1 MKNAFAPLDVGAA
14 MGEPINMILIGIFIA
29 VVVAIL
35 LGSRH
40 ETAVIAVAAGLVG
53 VILAF

>member
-1 MKNAFAPLDVGAA
+1 MKTEFAPLDVAA
-14 MGEPINMILIGIFIA
+14 AIGEPINMILIGIFFA
-29 VVVAIL
+29 VVLAIL

-40 ETAVIAVAAGLVG
+40 ETAVLAVAAGLVG